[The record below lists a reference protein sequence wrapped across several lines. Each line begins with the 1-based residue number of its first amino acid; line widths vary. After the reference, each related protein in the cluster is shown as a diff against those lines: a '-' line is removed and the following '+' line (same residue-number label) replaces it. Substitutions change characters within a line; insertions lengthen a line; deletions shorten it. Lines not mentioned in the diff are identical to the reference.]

1 MEGDTVL
8 VDPGVYY
15 ENLIIQKSITLTSHA
30 IYDDLTAWC
39 PAPTNWTSL
48 RVSIVS

>member
-1 MEGDTVL
+1 MPKKPTKKEIDAFIKENSVFPEGAIPPEYFDVL
-8 VDPGVYY
+8 AY
-15 ENLIIQKSITLTSHA
+15 
-30 IYDDLTAWC
+30 C